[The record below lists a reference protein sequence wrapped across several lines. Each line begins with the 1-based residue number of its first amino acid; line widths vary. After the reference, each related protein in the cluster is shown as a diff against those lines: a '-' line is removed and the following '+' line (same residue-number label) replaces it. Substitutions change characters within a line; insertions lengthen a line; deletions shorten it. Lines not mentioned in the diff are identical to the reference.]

1 MSTVLQCNWE
11 SQSLVRDLSFGGKIR
26 SLLYRH
32 LLKMRKLFIA
42 PFPSHELRK
51 RHLNSYG
58 GIKVQQHPGDLVQAP
73 AIFLTLSL
81 TQLSSP
87 QVCGWWASPP
97 IPGRAL
103 KPLYSLHA
111 VSCCSQGKGE
121 LVRPIGALHSAAGLS
136 YWLDDCSAAAQLA
149 SLSKVLG
156 EGFANYNQ

>member
-97 IPGRAL
+97 SQAEPWNPSTQCMQWAAAARERESWFDQWERSILQPDSPIGCPTAVL
-103 KPLYSLHA
+103 QLSLH
-111 VSCCSQGKGE
+111 
-121 LVRPIGALHSAAGLS
+121 HSLKS
-136 YWLDDCSAAAQLA
+136 
-149 SLSKVLG
+149 
-156 EGFANYNQ
+156 